1 MCGLLLAVIM
11 TLSGAAYFEMRRTSH
26 EVAAARLVNVTTN
39 LRDLLQQSGAQLRGQ
54 VAAIAR
60 GPDVIQFARSR
71 DPAMRARTVDALKY
85 VGQQPE
91 QVVVTELRDQ
101 RGVVLRSAFGAGI
114 DTLSSSDILGQAATS
129 DSAVIGSFRLLR
141 DTIVYPV
148 AARVAGGE
156 NLVVVQWRR
165 VASSARSRDQLTRL
179 IGSDA
184 SLFVGNVTG
193 NQWTDMQR
201 PIVGPPSV
209 AAALRGPQTYLRSG
223 ANAGSY
229 LISAAAIPGTPWQ
242 VAVDFPLAGI
252 QAPVNAFLRRMILIG
267 LAALGLGL
275 LVAWVVGR
283 RITDP
288 LLRLT
293 HAADAVA
300 GGDYAKMI
308 RIDRSDELGR
318 LGRSFVAMTIE
329 IQHARDGLEHKVD
342 DRTRDLNAT
351 LVQLREAQDTLVRRE
366 KLAILGQLAGGVGHE
381 LRNPLGVMTNAL
393 YYLKVVLAGA
403 PQNVKD
409 YLEILQQQI
418 TLSEKIVGDLLD
430 FARLKPPQRTR
441 TSVEGIT
448 HAQVARLGPTN
459 GVHIN
464 TDLSPQIPDV
474 LVDAVQMGQ
483 MVFNLLTNA
492 VQAIDGAGMVT
503 IRARAN
509 GDSVEYEVADTGPGI
524 PAEHLEK
531 IFEPLFTTKARG
543 IGLGLAV
550 SRTLARANDGDL
562 TVATAP
568 RGGAVFRLTLPVA
581 PTVAA

>member
-26 EVAAARLVNVTTN
+26 QVAAARLVNVTSEM
-39 LRDLLQQSGAQLRGQ
+39 RDLLQQSGVQLRGQ

-60 GPDVIQFARSR
+60 RPDVIQFARSR

-91 QVVVTELRDQ
+91 QVLVTELRDQ
-101 RGVVLRSAFGAGI
+101 RGVVLRSAFGAEI

-165 VASSARSRDQLTRL
+165 MASSGRSREQLTRL

-193 NQWTDMQR
+193 NQWTDLQR
-201 PIVGPPSV
+201 PIVGPPSA

-223 ANAGSY
+223 ANGGSY

-252 QAPVNAFLRRMILIG
+252 HAPVNAFLRRMILIG

-275 LVAWVVGR
+275 LVAWVVSR

-329 IQHARDGLEHKVD
+329 IQHAREGLEHKVD

-418 TLSEKIVGDLLD
+418 TLSEKIVSDLLD

-492 VQAIDGAGMVT
+492 VQAIDGAGTVT

-568 RGGAVFRLTLPVA
+568 RGGAAFLLTLPVA